1 MVTQEQEKNGTLES
15 GLTPPQPREACLD
28 ALARVLA
35 SQTFA
40 KSARLSS
47 FLRHVCTTTVEGQ
60 ATALCEQ
67 HIGVAVFGRPEHFNP
82 ADDTI
87 VRTTAR
93 LLRQRLAQYY
103 AGEGS
108 ADPLRI
114 VIPRGAYVPVFV
126 LASAAA
132 PAEEETAP
140 ALEQAA
146 APPLPEPV
154 PSRHGRWL
162 ALGGV
167 ALLALAVLAGGAARL
182 GVRSQPGVSTRDLSG
197 VSAFWS
203 ALLPADRDALLVVSD
218 AGLVLYQ
225 LETRSQVSLESYA
238 AKRVGEPSTA
248 SDLGHVEHF
257 RARRYTG
264 MSSVQLAA
272 ELGKRAIAAPQRL
285 HLRFARDLQLG
296 DLKRANV
303 ILLGVAQANPW
314 WELYRGQLDF
324 HIDWNPLQPDQ
335 FSIRNDHPGKGEAAG
350 YAFQIGDPQRRGFAT
365 IAYTRG
371 LGGDGHALLIGGT
384 TSAGTEAAIEFLVDP
399 ARLAPL
405 LKQAML
411 ADGAPGSFEILLQC
425 VLQANGSTDVHVLGF
440 HLHPG

>member
-1 MVTQEQEKNGTLES
+1 MATQEQEKNGTLES

-60 ATALCEQ
+60 AAALCEQ

-93 LLRQRLAQYY
+93 LLRQRLTQYY
-103 AGEGS
+103 AEEGG

-132 PAEEETAP
+132 PTEEETAP
-140 ALEQAA
+140 APEQPA
-146 APPLPEPV
+146 APLLPGPV
-154 PSRHGRWL
+154 PARHGRWL
-162 ALGGV
+162 ALGGA
-167 ALLALAVLAGGAARL
+167 ALLALAVLAGGAAWL
-182 GVRSQPGVSTRDLSG
+182 GVRNQPG

-238 AKRVGEPSTA
+238 AKRVGEPSAA
-248 SDLGHVEHF
+248 SDQGHVEHF

-272 ELGKRAIAAPQRL
+272 ELGKHATAAPQRL

-335 FSIRNDHPGKGEAAG
+335 FSIRNDHPGNGEAAE

-411 ADGAPGSFEILLQC
+411 ADGALGSFEILLQC

>member
-1 MVTQEQEKNGTLES
+1 MNAVTQEQEKNSMFES

-47 FLRHVCTTTVEGQ
+47 FLRHVCVTTVEGQ
-60 ATALCEQ
+60 AVVLCEQ

-103 AGEGS
+103 AEEGN
-108 ADPLRI
+108 ADALRI
-114 VIPRGAYVPVFV
+114 AIPRGTYVPVFV
-126 LASAAA
+126 LATVMPS
-132 PAEEETAP
+132 PTAEE
-140 ALEQAA
+140 
-146 APPLPEPV
+146 
-154 PSRHGRWL
+154 L
-162 ALGGV
+162 ALPLEHPVAATSPKSAPVRRDRRLTLGIV
-167 ALLALAVLAGGAARL
+167 ALVVVLVLAGATAWL
-182 GVRSQPGVSTRDLSG
+182 GQPGPSG
-197 VSAFWS
+197 VTTFWT

-225 LETRSQVSLESYA
+225 LETRSQVSLEAYA
-238 AKRVGEPSTA
+238 AKRVGEPLVPP
-248 SDLGHVEHF
+248 DLGHAEHF

-314 WELYRGQLDF
+314 WALYRSQLDF
-324 HIDWNPLQPDQ
+324 HIDWNPQQPDQ
-335 FSIRNDHPGKGEAAG
+335 FLILNDHPRSGEALG
-350 YAFQIGDPQRRGFAT
+350 YAFKIDDPQRRGFAT

-405 LKQAML
+405 LKQASL
-411 ADGAPGSFEILLQC
+411 ADGSVGSFEILLQC
-425 VLQANGSTDVHVLGF
+425 VLQANGSTDVRILGF
-440 HLHPG
+440 HLHQS

>member
-1 MVTQEQEKNGTLES
+1 MNVVTQAQEKSSMFES

-47 FLRHVCTTTVEGQ
+47 FLRYVCTTTVEGQ
-60 ATALCEQ
+60 AAALCEQ

-103 AGEGS
+103 AEEGS
-108 ADPLRI
+108 ADALRI
-114 VIPRGAYVPVFV
+114 AIPRGTYVPVFV
-126 LASAAA
+126 LATAAA
-132 PAEEETAP
+132 PPAEEETVPPPEQGAATAP
-140 ALEQAA
+140 A
-146 APPLPEPV
+146 APAPARRV
-154 PSRHGRWL
+154 RRRT
-162 ALGGV
+162 LGIA
-167 ALLALAVLAGGAARL
+167 ALLAVAVLAGAAAWL
-182 GVRSQPGVSTRDLSG
+182 GQRGQSSVT
-197 VSAFWS
+197 AFWS

-225 LETRSQVSLESYA
+225 LETRSQVSLEAYA
-238 AKRVGEPSTA
+238 AKRVGEPVA
-248 SDLGHVEHF
+248 PPGLGHAEHF

-296 DLKRANV
+296 DLKQANV

-314 WELYRGQLDF
+314 WALYRSQLDF
-324 HIDWNPLQPDQ
+324 HIDWNPQQPDQ
-335 FSIRNDHPGKGEAAG
+335 FSIRNDHPRSGEAPG
-350 YAFQIGDPQRRGFAT
+350 YVFRIDDPQRRGFAT

-399 ARLAPL
+399 VRLAPL
-405 LKQAML
+405 LKQATQ
-411 ADGAPGSFEILLQC
+411 ADGAVGSFEILLQC
-425 VLQANGSTDVHVLGF
+425 VLQANGSTDVQILGF
-440 HLHPG
+440 HVHPG